1 MLLGGDYSDW
11 NGTAICKMLTTTEHR
26 KMEWGSLNLIKEYVG
41 DSVHPS
47 VTSAESINEDE
58 QSDHDSKSRKRS
70 NTEED
75 RTAIENKRRGNEAR
89 TR

>member
-26 KMEWGSLNLIKEYVG
+26 KME
-41 DSVHPS
+41 
-47 VTSAESINEDE
+47 AESINEDE